1 TNYPCQPVEF
11 AAQSAGAA
19 LGLVEFLLHL
29 AGAAIDLAH
38 SFAETTQRVLSL
50 PHLPQQG
57 VQVRVYI
64 VINRT
69 ERFSHVSCPASR
81 SPSPASPCCQC
92 TVFRLSTQRRT
103 CPAGTCFAA
112 PPAGRSWSG
121 STRLPR
127 TYPDARWPWRQTW
140 PRRTR
145 AWVRPCSGARR
156 LWAIPRPRHVGSG
169 AWQGS
174 RYRPAASRLADSA
187 CAHCSRPAVRPAAP
201 DRQRSN
207 SGRAALRETGGAPAC
222 VCGVAPEVRQNS
234 R

>member
-1 TNYPCQPVEF
+1 FVAHGAQRGRCLNVYLLRFRKRSICAISRSLQSALHQFEFLCRAGSHLHPLRHGLVLLHPLRRFAQRHGRHNSTNYPCQPVEF

-38 SFAETTQRVLSL
+38 SFAETTQRRLSL

-57 VQVRVYI
+57 VQVRVYV

-103 CPAGTCFAA
+103 CPAGICCAA

-121 STRLPR
+121 SMRLPR
-127 TYPDARWPWRQTW
+127 TYPDALWPWRQTW

-145 AWVRPCSGARR
+145 AWVRP
-156 LWAIPRPRHVGSG
+156 
-169 AWQGS
+169 
-174 RYRPAASRLADSA
+174 
-187 CAHCSRPAVRPAAP
+187 
-201 DRQRSN
+201 
-207 SGRAALRETGGAPAC
+207 
-222 VCGVAPEVRQNS
+222 
-234 R
+234 